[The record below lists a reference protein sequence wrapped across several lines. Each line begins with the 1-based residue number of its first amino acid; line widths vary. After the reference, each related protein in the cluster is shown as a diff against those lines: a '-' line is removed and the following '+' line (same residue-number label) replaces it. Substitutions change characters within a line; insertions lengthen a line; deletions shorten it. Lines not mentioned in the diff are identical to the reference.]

1 MSENNHDISEILE
14 TVMKKPS
21 GDQPV
26 PSLEAWL
33 RRYRRNATIGA
44 CYQDCPPS
52 NDRYLADMRNQ
63 ASMRIFEKAL
73 DRLKERGYGN
83 AIRANYEHWLSTPG
97 KSDLLHYGWLRGVRE
112 CLDNADELGRALP
125 YTSTPP
131 RLIPAEMK
139 ERMKKPQDEQKVE
152 TNLQACNR
160 DYDPGV
166 PLSTP
171 GMQLARNPLG
181 KLRKYAMLDVN
192 HKGGRDARSW
202 FAENGLEDTLSM
214 TSSVVTPETW
224 SEHKKACSEAL
235 SGITDSVYRFL
246 RRVRKVV
253 FLSQL
258 AKDAPKDATELYGV
272 PLHYFRR
279 YELMFTYVTND
290 ANDPLKT
297 VVDWEGLRALAAKDA
312 AEEVTANK
320 SANLMKGMDGSSNYG
335 HRFTR

>member
-1 MSENNHDISEILE
+1 MSENNHDNTEAME

-21 GDQPV
+21 GDLPAL
-26 PSLEAWL
+26 SAEAWL
-33 RRYRRNATIGA
+33 RYRRNATIGA
-44 CYQDCPPS
+44 FALDQTPF
-52 NDRYLADMRNQ
+52 NDYHSADSHNQ
-63 ASMRIFEKAL
+63 SSMRVFEKAL
-73 DRLKERGYGN
+73 ARLKERGCGT
-83 AIRANYEHWLSTPG
+83 ATPLRHDQWPSTPG
-97 KSDLLHYGWLRGVRE
+97 KSDLLQHRWLRGDQE
-112 CLDNADELGRALP
+112 CPDNADEFNYAFASSLSVPFIRP
-125 YTSTPP
+125 EVMESH
-131 RLIPAEMK
+131 K
-139 ERMKKPQDEQKVE
+139 NKPQEEHKAE
-152 TNLQACNR
+152 TCLQACNR
-160 DYDPGV
+160 DYDPGA

-171 GMQLARNPLG
+171 GMRLARNPLG
-181 KLRKYAMLDVN
+181 ELRKYAMLDVN
-192 HKGGRDARSW
+192 HKGGRDAQSW
-202 FAENGLEDTLSM
+202 FAENSLKDTLS
-214 TSSVVTPETW
+214 TTCSVVTPETL

-235 SGITDSVYRFL
+235 NGITDSVYRYL

-279 YELMFTYVTND
+279 YELMFTYVIND

-312 AEEVTANK
+312 AEEVAANK

>member
-1 MSENNHDISEILE
+1 MSENNHDNTDNLPALSA
-14 TVMKKPS
+14 
-21 GDQPV
+21 
-26 PSLEAWL
+26 EAWL
-33 RRYRRNATIGA
+33 RYRRNAVIGA
-44 CYQDCPPS
+44 FTPDWAPF
-52 NDRYLADMRNQ
+52 NDHHSADMRNQ
-63 ASMRIFEKAL
+63 SSMRIFENAL
-73 DRLKERGYGN
+73 ARLKEQGCGTDTPLR
-83 AIRANYEHWLSTPG
+83 HDQWLSTPG
-97 KSDLLHYGWLRGVRE
+97 KSDPLQHRWLRGDQE
-112 CLDNADELGRALP
+112 CSDNADEFNYAFASLLSVPFIRP
-125 YTSTPP
+125 EVMESH
-131 RLIPAEMK
+131 K
-139 ERMKKPQDEQKVE
+139 NKPQEEHKAE
-152 TNLQACNR
+152 TCLQACNR
-160 DYDPGV
+160 DYDTGA

-181 KLRKYAMLDVN
+181 ELRKYAMLDVN

-202 FAENGLEDTLSM
+202 FAENSLKDTLS
-214 TSSVVTPETW
+214 TTCSVVTPETL

-235 SGITDSVYRFL
+235 NGITDSVYRYL

-320 SANLMKGMDGSSNYG
+320 SANLMMGMDGSSNYG

>member
-1 MSENNHDISEILE
+1 MSENNHDNTEAME
-14 TVMKKPS
+14 AVMKKPS
-21 GDQPV
+21 DNLPAL
-26 PSLEAWL
+26 SAEAWL
-33 RRYRRNATIGA
+33 RYRRNATIGVFTPDWA
-44 CYQDCPPS
+44 PFNDYQS
-52 NDRYLADMRNQ
+52 ADTRNQ
-63 ASMRIFEKAL
+63 TSMRIFEKAL
-73 DRLKERGYGN
+73 ARLKEQERDN
-83 AIRANYEHWLSTPG
+83 ARRSSYDHWLSTPG
-97 KSDLLHYGWLRGVRE
+97 KSDLLQYGWLLGDQERP
-112 CLDNADELGRALP
+112 DNADEFNHAFASSLSVPFIRP
-125 YTSTPP
+125 EVMESH
-131 RLIPAEMK
+131 K
-139 ERMKKPQDEQKVE
+139 NKPQEEHKAE
-152 TNLQACNR
+152 TCLQACNR

-171 GMQLARNPLG
+171 GMQLARNPLDEV
-181 KLRKYAMLDVN
+181 RKYAMLDVN

-202 FAENGLEDTLSM
+202 FAENGLEDTCSM
-214 TSSVVTPETW
+214 TCSVVTPETW
-224 SEHKKACSEAL
+224 GEHKTACSEAL
-235 SGITDSVYRFL
+235 NGIADSVYRYL

-253 FLSQL
+253 VLSQL

-290 ANDPLKT
+290 TSDPLKT

>member
-1 MSENNHDISEILE
+1 MSENNHDNTDNLPALSA
-14 TVMKKPS
+14 
-21 GDQPV
+21 
-26 PSLEAWL
+26 EAWL
-33 RRYRRNATIGA
+33 RYRRNAVIGA
-44 CYQDCPPS
+44 FTPDWAPF
-52 NDRYLADMRNQ
+52 NDHHSADTRNQ
-63 ASMRIFEKAL
+63 SSMRIFENAL
-73 DRLKERGYGN
+73 ARLKERGCGTDTPL
-83 AIRANYEHWLSTPG
+83 RHDQWLSTPG
-97 KSDLLHYGWLRGVRE
+97 KSDLLQRRWLHGDQE
-112 CLDNADELGRALP
+112 CPDNADELNHAFVYMP
-125 YTSTPP
+125 SPP
-131 RLIPAEMK
+131 RLRPEVM
-139 ERMKKPQDEQKVE
+139 ETYMNKPQEEHKAE
-152 TNLQACNR
+152 TCLQACNR
-160 DYDPGV
+160 DYDPGA

-181 KLRKYAMLDVN
+181 ELRKYAMLDVN
-192 HKGGRDARSW
+192 HEGGRDARSW
-202 FAENGLEDTLSM
+202 FAENSLKDTLS
-214 TSSVVTPETW
+214 TTCSVVTPETL

-235 SGITDSVYRFL
+235 SGITDSVYRYL

-320 SANLMKGMDGSSNYG
+320 RTNLMKGMDGSSNYG